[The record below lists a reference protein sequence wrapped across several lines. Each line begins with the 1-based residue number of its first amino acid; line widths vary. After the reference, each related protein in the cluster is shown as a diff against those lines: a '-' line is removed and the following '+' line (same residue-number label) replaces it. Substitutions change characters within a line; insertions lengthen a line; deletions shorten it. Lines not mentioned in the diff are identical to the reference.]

1 MIGRKRK
8 QRRKKQQEPPRPEHN
23 GAGAMIW
30 SAGKRGETWGGGISD
45 ICGVITHRDEIQ
57 NAALYKDEG
66 RGPQKAQCHTHD
78 DV

>member
-1 MIGRKRK
+1 
-8 QRRKKQQEPPRPEHN
+8 
-23 GAGAMIW
+23 MIW